1 MEMALTG
8 QELIIDR
15 ISGVISVGCCFI
27 LALNVVESS
36 SKISGFNEAQV
47 LQPIQRSWFIT
58 IFLVIM
64 HL

>member
-1 MEMALTG
+1 MAPTG
-8 QELIIDR
+8 QELTTDS
-15 ISGVISVGCCFI
+15 ISGVISVGCFFT

-47 LQPIQRSWFIT
+47 LQPIQRSWLIF

-64 HL
+64 DK